1 MLFWFIILL
10 AINFISEAL
19 SLAVFRS
26 ITAASYGPQ
35 RFIFAIA
42 TTSISM
48 MLEVLMIFGLKLVF
62 FRSQMYLESLKLP
75 VLLALTSIPLVS
87 IGVLFSFLMAN
98 INTSVHS
105 PYFVLMIAV
114 GVLYMNL
121 CGLYLYGSL
130 TKHLRKI
137 NQITLQ
143 NKSLSFERKYLT
155 ELKKSQDQLAAMRH
169 DLKNQYIVLLGLL
182 EKKRVGDAKRYLS
195 KSTDRLNM
203 QQKFYTRDV
212 VLNYLLNDK
221 RDLADK
227 AGIRFDIKV
236 LLAEQINVDNDVL
249 AILIG
254 NLLDNALEASRRL
267 GDSRSAKIT
276 LVIKQFDNKLLI
288 DIENIFDPAEAMTR
302 QRRKIEGLGTSNV
315 KRLIARHNGLYRQW
329 TEEKSSLLASFYLIS
344 LKKTVGET

>member
-1 MLFWFIILL
+1 MTTIATQYEVAIKDMLFWFIILL

-130 TKHLRKI
+130 TKHLRQI

-143 NKSLSFERKYLT
+143 NK
-155 ELKKSQDQLAAMRH
+155 
-169 DLKNQYIVLLGLL
+169 
-182 EKKRVGDAKRYLS
+182 
-195 KSTDRLNM
+195 
-203 QQKFYTRDV
+203 
-212 VLNYLLNDK
+212 
-221 RDLADK
+221 
-227 AGIRFDIKV
+227 
-236 LLAEQINVDNDVL
+236 
-249 AILIG
+249 
-254 NLLDNALEASRRL
+254 
-267 GDSRSAKIT
+267 
-276 LVIKQFDNKLLI
+276 
-288 DIENIFDPAEAMTR
+288 
-302 QRRKIEGLGTSNV
+302 
-315 KRLIARHNGLYRQW
+315 
-329 TEEKSSLLASFYLIS
+329 
-344 LKKTVGET
+344 